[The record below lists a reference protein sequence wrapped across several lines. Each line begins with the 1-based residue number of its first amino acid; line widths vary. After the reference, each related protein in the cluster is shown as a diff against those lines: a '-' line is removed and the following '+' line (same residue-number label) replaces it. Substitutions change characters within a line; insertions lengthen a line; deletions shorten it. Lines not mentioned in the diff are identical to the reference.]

1 MGKVLTHMTMSLDG
15 FIAAPDD
22 NPGELFDWYQA
33 GDVTVEHASE
43 TLEPFHVDPASAA
56 VLRDLLGTGG
66 ALVAGRH
73 LFDITDG
80 WGDQHPAGAKVVVV
94 THNPPDDAAERWP
107 RTTFVGSV
115 AEGVARAK
123 ELAGDADV
131 TLASPT
137 IIQQAL
143 DLGLVDEIAVSLVP
157 VLFGEGKTYFGR
169 LADGHLLLD
178 DPQIIQGRRAV
189 HLRFKVRRAGAMPA

>member
-1 MGKVLTHMTMSLDG
+1 
-15 FIAAPDD
+15 
-22 NPGELFDWYQA
+22 
-33 GDVTVEHASE
+33 
-43 TLEPFHVDPASAA
+43 
-56 VLRDLLGTGG
+56 
-66 ALVAGRH
+66 
-73 LFDITDG
+73 
-80 WGDQHPAGAKVVVV
+80 
-94 THNPPDDAAERWP
+94 
-107 RTTFVGSV
+107 
-115 AEGVARAK
+115 VARAK